1 MFNPYY
7 WLKLVNS
14 GDKLYVF
21 IYISMIWFT
30 MINHYYLPILAILT
44 NDGLHFQEHCLYYQL
59 WTYENR
65 IKNDQY

>member
-21 IYISMIWFT
+21 IYIYDMIY
-30 MINHYYLPILAILT
+30 H
-44 NDGLHFQEHCLYYQL
+44 D
-59 WTYENR
+59 
-65 IKNDQY
+65 